1 MPREKYRV
9 HEVAK
14 DFGINSKKIL
24 EILEGNSPEP
34 RKHMTALED
43 AELDLI
49 FDTITKENEVESF
62 DEYFAA
68 GEREKA
74 EKQAAAQNEAEE
86 KTEALPER
94 AERLP
99 PKPKEEPFAEVG
111 LEPPKALMF
120 KTGRAIKPLLNDGQS
135 CQEYYVA
142 ALREC
147 LHSEYRSHR
156 TTDC

>member
-24 EILEGNSPEP
+24 EILDGNSPEP

-74 EKQAAAQNEAEE
+74 EKQAAKEAAEEE
-86 KTEALPER
+86 KTEA
-94 AERLP
+94 AEETPVSACGVELCVAPTVRTICSCGVANFMNFWNKGEIKKMILADA
-99 PKPKEEPFAEVG
+99 FG
-111 LEPPKALMF
+111 LELTAF
-120 KTGRAIKPLLNDGQS
+120 
-135 CQEYYVA
+135 
-142 ALREC
+142 
-147 LHSEYRSHR
+147 
-156 TTDC
+156 

>member
-24 EILEGNSPEP
+24 EILDGNSPEP

-74 EKQAAAQNEAEE
+74 EKQAAKETAEEE
-86 KTEALPER
+86 KTEE
-94 AERLP
+94 AEETP
-99 PKPKEEPFAEVG
+99 TEEPKKAEKAAKKPKKKDEPKKE
-111 LEPPKALMF
+111 KA
-120 KTGRAIKPLLNDGQS
+120 P
-135 CQEYYVA
+135 A
-142 ALREC
+142 AA
-147 LHSEYRSHR
+147 
-156 TTDC
+156 